1 MNFQFKNKVT
11 LKVSEIV
18 FKSLIT
24 ESARLGIDL
33 EKIFKEGDNYFFTLS
48 FKDYRILSETPY
60 INATEIVKRKGAGYF
75 AYLHRK
81 RYGFYIGAFLSL
93 LIFIYLTSCIWVVD
107 VVGNEETPTEKIKAV
122 LRDNGIGV
130 GKIRYGKKISEIK
143 NRSLLRLDSLA
154 WLWVHIDGTRA
165 VVEVREKGDTSGIFV
180 KDGCVNLVA
189 SHTGIVK
196 DMCVRHGRKVVER
209 GDVVLEGDLL
219 VSGVAST
226 KARGIRYI
234 HSQGEIIALTRRR
247 AEGKFD
253 PFVTKRVPTGKS
265 VKRINV
271 EFFEHSINNI
281 FKRKIP
287 FKSFDKKIR
296 SKQIKI
302 LKNIYLPLTFTTE
315 EFYEIIEKNEHPGKK
330 AIIERS
336 VGILKNQI
344 ESERNPGARTIST
357 EYEYTGLEDGRL
369 YISVVV
375 ESEENIAR
383 EVKIQ
388 MEIPE
393 EYASGESN

>member
-1 MNFQFKNKVT
+1 M
-11 LKVSEIV
+11 
-18 FKSLIT
+18 
-24 ESARLGIDL
+24 
-33 EKIFKEGDNYFFTLS
+33 
-48 FKDYRILSETPY
+48 
-60 INATEIVKRKGAGYF
+60 
-75 AYLHRK
+75 
-81 RYGFYIGAFLSL
+81 
-93 LIFIYLTSCIWVVD
+93 IFIYLTSCIWVVD
-107 VVGNEETPTEKIKAV
+107 VIGNDETGDEEIKAV
-122 LRDNGIGV
+122 LNENGIGV
-130 GKIRYGKKISEIK
+130 GKLRYGKKISEIK
-143 NRSLLRLDSLA
+143 NRALLKLDSLS

-165 VVEVREKGDTSGIFV
+165 IVEVREKGDASGIFV
-180 KDGCVNLVA
+180 DDECTNLVA
-189 SHTGIVK
+189 SFDGIVK
-196 DMCVRHGRKVVER
+196 DMRVRRGRKVVER
-209 GDVVLEGDLL
+209 GNVVSKGDLL

-247 AEGKFD
+247 AEGEFE
-253 PFVTKRVPTGKS
+253 PYVTKRVPTGKS

-271 EFFEHSINNI
+271 KFFEHSINNI
-281 FKRKIP
+281 FKKKIP
-287 FKSFDKKIR
+287 FKSFDKKIKR
-296 SKQIKI
+296 KQIKI

-336 VGILKNQI
+336 VGILKKQI
-344 ESERNPGARTIST
+344 ESARAPDAKTIST

-393 EYASGESN
+393 DNASGESY